1 MEYRE
6 IKEKELTKEL
16 FFEFNRY
23 QEVKECL
30 RKVDGTWA
38 AVKNPFTEQWRDE
51 DYEVLIR
58 CLKITINTGG
68 VVFGAFLHGVLKG
81 FASVEG
87 VPLGKQRNYL
97 DLSSLHVSYDL
108 RGKKTGRRLFQMA
121 SEWARLKG
129 AQKLYI
135 SSHSSVETQAFY
147 RAMGCVEAKEY
158 DKEHVAREPYDC
170 QLEFVLERKVIL
182 YMGISLDGYIAD
194 ANGNVNWLGG
204 HDDGYTG
211 DYGYGDFAKQV
222 DTILM
227 GYNTYDQVVTEL
239 SPGKWPYAD
248 KKTYVL
254 THKDIEDKPGISFT
268 REPLEVLLSHL
279 KREEGKGI
287 WVCGGASLAGQLME
301 RNLID
306 EYHLTVMPVLL
317 GKGIR
322 LFRENQKECLL
333 KLISAHTENG
343 VIDCIFRKRW
353 I

>member
-6 IKEKELTKEL
+6 IKEKELNKEL

-87 VPLGKQRNYL
+87 VPLGKERNYL

-158 DKEHVAREPYDC
+158 DKEHVSREPYDC
-170 QLEFVLERKVIL
+170 QLEYVLERKVVL
-182 YMGISLDGYIAD
+182 YIGVSLDGYIKT
-194 ANGNVNWLGG
+194 NGTSGMSRKFKHTGIDSIFAQAVTLPQIYLRNKFRYLIFIKAFR
-204 HDDGYTG
+204 GY
-211 DYGYGDFAKQV
+211 FRHQHSQK
-222 DTILM
+222 
-227 GYNTYDQVVTEL
+227 
-239 SPGKWPYAD
+239 
-248 KKTYVL
+248 
-254 THKDIEDKPGISFT
+254 
-268 REPLEVLLSHL
+268 
-279 KREEGKGI
+279 
-287 WVCGGASLAGQLME
+287 SLIG
-301 RNLID
+301 
-306 EYHLTVMPVLL
+306 
-317 GKGIR
+317 
-322 LFRENQKECLL
+322 
-333 KLISAHTENG
+333 
-343 VIDCIFRKRW
+343 
-353 I
+353 

>member
-6 IKEKELTKEL
+6 IKESELNKEL
-16 FFEFNRY
+16 FSEFNRY

-38 AVKNPFTEQWRDE
+38 AVKNPFTEQWQDE

-58 CLKITINTGG
+58 CLKITIHTGG

-108 RGKKTGRRLFQMA
+108 RGKRTGRRLFQMA

-147 RAMGCVEAKEY
+147 RAMGCVEAMEY
-158 DKEHVAREPYDC
+158 DKEHVAREPFDC

-182 YMGISLDGYIAD
+182 YIGISLDGYIAD
-194 ANGNVNWLGG
+194 VNGGVGWLGG
-204 HDDGYTG
+204 HDSGYTG
-211 DYGYGDFAKQV
+211 DYGYGTFASQV
-222 DTILM
+222 DTVLM
-227 GYNTYDQVVTEL
+227 GYNTYEQVVTVL
-239 SPGKWPYAD
+239 SPGEWVYAD

-254 THKDIEDKPGISFT
+254 THRDMEDKPGICFT
-268 REPLEVLLSHL
+268 REPLEVLLDRL
-279 KREEGKGI
+279 KKEEGKGI
-287 WVCGGASLAGQLME
+287 WICGGSCLVGQLME
-301 RNLID
+301 KNLID

-322 LFRENQKECLL
+322 LFPESENESLL
-333 KLISAHTENG
+333 KLISVQTENG
-343 VIDCIFRKRW
+343 VIDCIYRKRW